1 MSRDQVDA
9 EALFKA
15 DGAREKFKKDL
26 AAYHE
31 ISVEEASEI
40 LDKADIDEITDTLME
55 IAEEVCKVSWNAV
68 NHANGGGLTFYM
80 WNGRG
85 THGVRPYLW
94 SAEPKLA

>member
-1 MSRDQVDA
+1 MSKEQVDVD
-9 EALFKA
+9 ALFKA
-15 DGAREKFKKDL
+15 DGSREKLKKDL

-40 LDKADIDEITDTLME
+40 LDKADADEITETLME

-80 WNGRG
+80 
-85 THGVRPYLW
+85 
-94 SAEPKLA
+94 